1 MRYGFDSSGITE
13 SVEVC
18 EEGAW
23 NCELEVTGRRLCSVG
38 NGGSERTRRHAP
50 GPMPRV
56 HQRSHRMRVV
66 MLSMNVTDIRQP
78 QGALVE
84 TWPPTR
90 VVAMSKEAN
99 QVLASRVSEECG
111 FSSAA

>member
-18 EEGAW
+18 EEGVW
-23 NCELEVTGRRLCSVG
+23 NCEPEETGKLCSVG
-38 NGGSERTRRHAP
+38 NGGSKRTRRHAP

-66 MLSMNVTDIRQP
+66 MRSRDITNIRQP
-78 QGALVE
+78 QA
-84 TWPPTR
+84 R
-90 VVAMSKEAN
+90 
-99 QVLASRVSEECG
+99 
-111 FSSAA
+111 